1 MKHSVKQNEGV
12 RAPLPATRRFAAL
25 CLAALAL
32 CLALPFAV
40 FALWDRALLHTPHP
54 LPADPEAL
62 GVAGRANPTACL
74 LYATAHTTNVS
85 LDGVNIYD
93 LESGWNLA
101 ADTALPALR
110 EEAAALLPAMETAG
124 LLDAETAEAAAAA
137 LGPDAARYTWR
148 GGSAPGGLTMLT
160 GYPAETEQAGVS
172 LSLIWTPEGAPVYVR
187 LYVPGTPLRDPVREG
202 ALEAYLTL
210 TGLDDFADWQVIDLS
225 ASIPDAGEAAYSA
238 EAQLYVT
245 ANARDGLSLSAASVP
260 PKTMAEMLEM
270 MGVAG

>member
-40 FALWDRALLHTPHP
+40 FAVWDRALLYTPHP
-54 LPADPEAL
+54 LPADPNTL
-62 GVAGRANPTACL
+62 GKAGRANPTACL

-110 EEAAALLPAMETAG
+110 EEAAARLPAMETAG
-124 LLDAETAEAAAAA
+124 LLDAERPKRRPRPLAPTPRAIPGGAAARPA
-137 LGPDAARYTWR
+137 
-148 GGSAPGGLTMLT
+148 GS
-160 GYPAETEQAGVS
+160 
-172 LSLIWTPEGAPVYVR
+172 
-187 LYVPGTPLRDPVREG
+187 
-202 ALEAYLTL
+202 
-210 TGLDDFADWQVIDLS
+210 
-225 ASIPDAGEAAYSA
+225 
-238 EAQLYVT
+238 
-245 ANARDGLSLSAASVP
+245 
-260 PKTMAEMLEM
+260 KC
-270 MGVAG
+270 

>member
-40 FALWDRALLHTPHP
+40 FAVWDRALLHTPHP
-54 LPADPEAL
+54 LPADPNTL
-62 GVAGRANPTACL
+62 GKAGRANPTACL

-110 EEAAALLPAMETAG
+110 EEAAALLPAM
-124 LLDAETAEAAAAA
+124 
-137 LGPDAARYTWR
+137 
-148 GGSAPGGLTMLT
+148 
-160 GYPAETEQAGVS
+160 
-172 LSLIWTPEGAPVYVR
+172 
-187 LYVPGTPLRDPVREG
+187 
-202 ALEAYLTL
+202 
-210 TGLDDFADWQVIDLS
+210 
-225 ASIPDAGEAAYSA
+225 
-238 EAQLYVT
+238 
-245 ANARDGLSLSAASVP
+245 
-260 PKTMAEMLEM
+260 
-270 MGVAG
+270 

>member
-54 LPADPEAL
+54 LPADPNTL
-62 GVAGRANPTACL
+62 GKAGRANPTACL

-110 EEAAALLPAMETAG
+110 EEAAARLPAMETAG
-124 LLDAETAEAAAAA
+124 LLDAETAEA
-137 LGPDAARYTWR
+137 PV
-148 GGSAPGGLTMLT
+148 
-160 GYPAETEQAGVS
+160 ETV
-172 LSLIWTPEGAPVYVR
+172 
-187 LYVPGTPLRDPVREG
+187 
-202 ALEAYLTL
+202 
-210 TGLDDFADWQVIDLS
+210 
-225 ASIPDAGEAAYSA
+225 
-238 EAQLYVT
+238 
-245 ANARDGLSLSAASVP
+245 
-260 PKTMAEMLEM
+260 
-270 MGVAG
+270 

>member
-40 FALWDRALLHTPHP
+40 FAVWDRALLHAPHP
-54 LPADPEAL
+54 LPADPNTL
-62 GVAGRANPTACL
+62 GKAGRANPTACL

-148 GGSAPGGLTMLT
+148 GGSAPGGLKMLT
-160 GYPAETEQAGVS
+160 GYPAENEQAGVS

-187 LYVPGTPLRDPVREG
+187 LYVPGMPLRDPVKAG

-260 PKTMAEMLEM
+260 PETMAEMLEM